1 MGTELLIGM
10 YSLISRH
17 MLQISKFYITD
28 NLYTLGC
35 EMFEISGQLQCRSV
49 DIRCGHHDR

>member
-10 YSLISRH
+10 HSLISRH
-17 MLQISKFYITD
+17 MLQISKFHITD